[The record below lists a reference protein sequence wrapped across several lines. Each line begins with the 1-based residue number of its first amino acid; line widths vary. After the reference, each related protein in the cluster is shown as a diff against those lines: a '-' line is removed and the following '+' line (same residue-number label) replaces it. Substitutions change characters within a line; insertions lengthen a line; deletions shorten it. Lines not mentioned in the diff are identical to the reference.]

1 MDENGHCI
9 KSNLQF
15 NLNTIK
21 NPGQLFI
28 EIEKLNIFKFTRKHK
43 WCQIDKLIPEI
54 WTTVGGIIISDFKLY
69 YRTVMIKMILF
80 WHDSHIGQW
89 TRIKDWDISSHFP
102 QLTDFFFY
110 KKIVK
115 TYELDKRT
123 HLQLI
128 VLGSLNLIIHEN

>member
-1 MDENGHCI
+1 MMPDRQINSWNMDYSGGYH
-9 KSNLQF
+9 
-15 NLNTIK
+15 
-21 NPGQLFI
+21 
-28 EIEKLNIFKFTRKHK
+28 H
-43 WCQIDKLIPEI
+43 I
-54 WTTVGGIIISDFKLY
+54 WLKLY